1 MILPRGG
8 ETTCIKRKL
17 SSSWEILKEPLRGT
31 NFLFCGRDSSR
42 FTRKRS
48 RLKTITSRHI
58 FWSECHKM
66 YRKRYDELPRPFCM
80 GVPTRPS
87 FVAETIFF
95 KEKNGYI
102 TTHQEPKEICFNYLL
117 PLTPTYYISLQE
129 MSCSPVPM
137 ILDACIE
144 ITIMTKRSVYCCLL
158 NCNFDIMYGCS

>member
-87 FVAETIFF
+87 FVAETIFL
-95 KEKNGYI
+95 KRKMVTLQPTKNQRKYVLTI
-102 TTHQEPKEICFNYLL
+102 YYRLL
-117 PLTPTYYISLQE
+117 LLTIFP
-129 MSCSPVPM
+129 C
-137 ILDACIE
+137 
-144 ITIMTKRSVYCCLL
+144 KK
-158 NCNFDIMYGCS
+158 